1 MAKRVSKKA
10 NERRVEAAFYKTCNR
25 VQFNIMD
32 LSKIHAVGMEAV
44 AAGASEEQ
52 LEEKLRAVAAVLR
65 VKGA

>member
-1 MAKRVSKKA
+1 
-10 NERRVEAAFYKTCNR
+10 
-25 VQFNIMD
+25 MD

-52 LEEKLRAVAAVLR
+52 LEEKLRTVAAVLR